1 MKQDSTAR
9 ALSRDRQAGGEV
21 RSAIASHAE
30 SRDQQEA
37 NNKEAKHKEAAKRK
51 KLNASNLDAI
61 MTPGVRYTCMALASQ
76 LNSSPR
82 QIKASLSQLV
92 DAGTVR
98 HVQEARTGIYW
109 VPTHQ
114 EKQNFEQKRSARRQ
128 LLGHTL
134 EGYDADLRR
143 LQSLCMLVR
152 RS

>member
-9 ALSRDRQAGGEV
+9 ASSRDRQAGATA
-21 RSAIASHAE
+21 RSAITSDIE
-30 SRDQQEA
+30 STDTKQTHSKDARPS
-37 NNKEAKHKEAAKRK
+37 EAAKQKR
-51 KLNASNLDAI
+51 LNASQLDTI
-61 MTPGVRYTCMALASQ
+61 MTPGVRYTCVALANQ

-82 QIKASLSQLV
+82 QIKASLSRLV

-109 VPTHQ
+109 VPTHA
-114 EKQNFEQKRSARRQ
+114 EKRNFDERRMARRQ

-134 EGYDADLRR
+134 EGYDANLRR

>member
-9 ALSRDRQAGGEV
+9 ASLRDRQAGAAA
-21 RSAIASHAE
+21 RSAITSHAE
-30 SRDQQEA
+30 ATEIEHAR
-37 NNKEAKHKEAAKRK
+37 NKDARHSETARQKR
-51 KLNASNLDAI
+51 LNASQLDAI
-61 MTPGVRYTCMALASQ
+61 MTPGVRYTCVALASQ

-109 VPTHQ
+109 VPTHA
-114 EKQNFEQKRSARRQ
+114 EKRNFEEKRMARRR